1 MSASAV
7 RGTAYLELDM
17 PFLDIGALPVRERR
31 PGWRGRHFN
40 SASMTFGLWEFDA
53 GASIHEHAH
62 PQEEVWQVLEGEL
75 EVTID
80 GSTAVAGPGVAAIVP
95 PDIPHSIRALRAGR
109 AIAVDHPVRP
119 DP

>member
-1 MSASAV
+1 
-7 RGTAYLELDM
+7 M
-17 PFLDIGALPVRERR
+17 PFLDVDALPVRERL
-31 PGWRGRHFN
+31 PGWRGRHFD

-95 PDIPHSIRALRAGR
+95 PDTPHSIRALRAGR

-119 DP
+119 DA